1 MCSFVDVAACAA
13 KSSNIPCLVSQSFS
27 FVDNGLLDK
36 IFLLVRS
43 LVKRYSSVVNVGHVC
58 SSLSNSTS
66 VSIFDKRSPS
76 KFRVIRF
83 EFRLVGQIFLFGRR
97 DFLTR
102 LIVTG
107 LTKKRNVVHTC
118 VNLLKLDRLVKFRW
132 KTNIKRILGIL
143 FRRNTIS
150 HRQKRKKEKEKTE
163 FDNVK

>member
-1 MCSFVDVAACAA
+1 M
-13 KSSNIPCLVSQSFS
+13 SQSFS

-107 LTKKRNVVHTC
+107 LKKKRNVVHTC
-118 VNLLKLDRLVKFRW
+118 VNLLKLGRLVKFRW

>member
-58 SSLSNSTS
+58 SSFCNSI
-66 VSIFDKRSPS
+66 SIFDKRSPS
-76 KFRVIRF
+76 KFHIIRF
-83 EFRLVGQIFLFGRR
+83 EFRLAGQIFLFRIFFAQVECKKVGRG

-102 LIVTG
+102 LIVTELG
-107 LTKKRNVVHTC
+107 KKRNVVHTC
-118 VNLLKLDRLVKFRW
+118 INSLKLGRLVKFRW
-132 KTNIKRILGIL
+132 RTNIKRILGIL
-143 FRRNTIS
+143 FPNPVS
-150 HRQKRKKEKEKTE
+150 
-163 FDNVK
+163 